1 MRMKK
6 LLTFILILSCF
17 SSVAQDRYNIEF
29 AKILNTYRREH
40 SLNPVYV
47 DTSLKPFAE
56 SHSQYMA
63 NLEKVT
69 HGENEYEFL
78 KRWKRF
84 TKSKYFAGENC
95 TELLI
100 PTKSNTVNIETSIDE
115 INPVITRIL
124 RNGPTVEDVCM
135 YTFLMWKYSPS
146 HNKFLLEPKIKHFYL
161 SITKKNSWYYCE
173 FVSYGDW

>member
-1 MRMKK
+1 MKK
-6 LLTFILILSCF
+6 LLTFIFILSCF
-17 SSVAQDRYNIEF
+17 YSVAQESYSTEF
-29 AKILNTYRREH
+29 AKILNIYRREH
-40 SLNPVYV
+40 NLNPVYI
-47 DTSLKPFAE
+47 DTTLKPFAE

-69 HGENEYEFL
+69 HGENDYEFL

>member
-6 LLTFILILSCF
+6 LLTFIFILPCF
-17 SSVAQDRYNIEF
+17 YSVAQESYSTEF
-29 AKILNTYRREH
+29 AKILNIYRREH
-40 SLNPVYV
+40 NLNPVYI
-47 DTSLKPFAE
+47 DTTLKPFAE

-69 HGENEYEFL
+69 HGENDYEFL

>member
-6 LLTFILILSCF
+6 LLTFIFILLCL

-40 SLNPVYV
+40 NLNPVYV
-47 DTSLKPFAE
+47 DTTLKPFAE

>member
-6 LLTFILILSCF
+6 LLTFIFILHSL
-17 SSVAQDRYNIEF
+17 SSVGQDRYNIEF

-40 SLNPVYV
+40 NLNPVYI
-47 DTSLKPFAE
+47 DTTLKSFADN
-56 SHSQYMA
+56 HSQYMA
-63 NLEKVT
+63 SLEKVT
-69 HGENEYEFL
+69 HGENEYDFS

-84 TKSKYFAGENC
+84 TKSKYFGGENC

-100 PTKSNTVNIETSIDE
+100 PEKSNTWNIKTSIEE

-124 RNGPTVEDVCM
+124 RNGPTVEDVCL

-146 HNKFLLEPKIKHFYL
+146 HNKFLLEPKIKYFYL

-173 FVSYGDW
+173 FVAYGD

>member
-1 MRMKK
+1 MKRI
-6 LLTFILILSCF
+6 LFSIFIF
-17 SSVAQDRYNIEF
+17 YYTSSLAQENYNIEF
-29 AKILNTYRREH
+29 AKILNVYRQSH
-40 SLNPVYV
+40 NLTPVYV
-47 DTSLKPFAE
+47 DTSLKSFAD
-56 SHSQYMA
+56 SHSVYMA

-100 PTKSNTVNIETSIDE
+100 PTKSNAVNIETSIDE

-124 RNGPTVEDVCM
+124 RNGPTVEDVCL

>member
-6 LLTFILILSCF
+6 LLTFIFILSCF
-17 SSVAQDRYNIEF
+17 YSVAQESYSTEF
-29 AKILNTYRREH
+29 AKILNIYRREH
-40 SLNPVYV
+40 NLNPVYI
-47 DTSLKPFAE
+47 DTTLKPFAE

-69 HGENEYEFL
+69 HGENDYEFL

>member
-1 MRMKK
+1 MKK
-6 LLTFILILSCF
+6 LLTFIFILPCF
-17 SSVAQDRYNIEF
+17 YSVAQESYSTEF
-29 AKILNTYRREH
+29 AKILNIYRREH
-40 SLNPVYV
+40 NLNPVYI
-47 DTSLKPFAE
+47 DTTLKPFAE

-69 HGENEYEFL
+69 HGENDYEFL